1 MKKVIFAL
9 AAVVALAACSQED
22 VIVADKGAAIGFD
35 TFVENSTRVDDP
47 SLTTKNLANF
57 GVFGTVTNT
66 VANEDNTALIF
77 NNVKVTGSNL
87 VDGAGY
93 STGTYEGTQYW
104 IAGAK
109 YNFAAVAP
117 KTVKV
122 NDVDTDVYTNASYAV
137 TSSVVDDEKV
147 YTGTTTLSFNN
158 NGMIDLLYAE
168 ATAVGQSGSGD
179 PDAPANGK
187 VAFTF
192 RHILSKIKFSFENQ
206 YLSSGSTIAV
216 RNIMLTNAHKT
227 ASVTLDADNTVWD
240 KHATAANNDFIILFG
255 DAETVNDN
263 NLEDIAQGEELES
276 YNVRFIIPGAK
287 HTYTV
292 SFEVDV
298 LYGTTVVETYKHT
311 ASLEFTPAVGTA
323 YDIKTVIDHTNI
335 DPDHA
340 QEPILFT
347 VTEVDAWDEYEDETA
362 TINPAQ
368 NN

>member
-35 TFVENSTRVDDP
+35 TFVGKATRVDDP
-47 SLTTKNLANF
+47 SLTNTNLADF
-57 GVFGTVTNT
+57 GVFGTVSKSG
-66 VANEDNTALIF
+66 TALIF
-77 NNVKVTGSNL
+77 NNVEVTG
-87 VDGAGY
+87 
-93 STGTYEGTQYW
+93 TGVGDDANWSYDSKYTQYW

-117 KTVKV
+117 YGAYKNAVFSTTNLNTTLDFT
-122 NDVDTDVYTNASYAV
+122 NDAV
-137 TSSVVDDEKV
+137 T
-147 YTGTTTLSFNN
+147 
-158 NGMIDLLYAE
+158 DLLYAQSDE
-168 ATAVGQSGSGD
+168 IAGLEGAGAGATT
-179 PDAPANGK
+179 PANGK

-192 RHILSKIKFSFENQ
+192 RHLLSKVKFSFENQ
-206 YLSSGSTIAV
+206 YRSTGSTIAV
-216 RNIMLTNAHKT
+216 REIKLTNAHQT

-240 KHATAANNDFIILFG
+240 KHATAANNDFIISFG

-263 NLEDIAQGEELES
+263 NLEAIAQGKELES

-347 VTEVDAWDEYEDETA
+347 VTEVDAWDKYEDKTA
-362 TINPAQ
+362 TID
-368 NN
+368 

>member
-35 TFVENSTRVDDP
+35 TFVGKATRVDDP
-47 SLTTKNLANF
+47 SLTNTNLANF
-57 GVFGTVTNT
+57 GVFGTVSK
-66 VANEDNTALIF
+66 AETALIF
-77 NNVKVTGSNL
+77 DNVKVTGSG
-87 VDGAGY
+87 VGANANWSY
-93 STGTYEGTQYW
+93 DSKFTQYW
-104 IAGAK
+104 IADAK

-117 KTVKV
+117 YGAYENAVFST
-122 NDVDTDVYTNASYAV
+122 TDLNTKLDFTNNAE
-137 TSSVVDDEKV
+137 T
-147 YTGTTTLSFNN
+147 
-158 NGMIDLLYAE
+158 DLLYAQSVE
-168 ATAVGQSGSGD
+168 ITGKEGAGAGAAT
-179 PDAPANGK
+179 PANGK

-192 RHILSKIKFSFENQ
+192 RHLLSKVKFSFENQ

-347 VTEVDAWDEYEDETA
+347 VTEVDAWDEYEDKTA

>member
-9 AAVVALAACSQED
+9 AAVVALAACSKEQTVVMPE
-22 VIVADKGAAIGFD
+22 GNAIGFD
-35 TFVENSTRVDDP
+35 TFVGKATRVDDP
-47 SLTTKNLANF
+47 SLTNDNLANF
-57 GVFGTVTNT
+57 GVFGTVSKSG
-66 VANEDNTALIF
+66 TALIF
-77 NNVKVTGSNL
+77 NNVEVTGSG
-87 VDGAGY
+87 VGANANWSYAPGY
-93 STGTYEGTQYW
+93 TQYW

-117 KTVKV
+117 YNAYENAVFST
-122 NDVDTDVYTNASYAV
+122 TDLN
-137 TSSVVDDEKV
+137 
-147 YTGTTTLSFNN
+147 TTLDFTNDAET
-158 NGMIDLLYAE
+158 DLLYAQSVE
-168 ATAVGQSGSGD
+168 ITGLEGAAAGATT
-179 PDAPANGK
+179 PANGK

-192 RHILSKIKFSFENQ
+192 RHILSKVKFSFENQ
-206 YLSSGSTIAV
+206 YLSTGSTIRV
-216 RNIMLTNAHKT
+216 RDIVLTNAHQT
-227 ASVTLDADNTVWD
+227 ASVTLDATNTAWTE
-240 KHATAANNDFIILFG
+240 HAGKLSIEFG
-255 DAETVNDN
+255 NATGAQTDTPEA
-263 NLEDIAQGEELES
+263 IAQDSELES
-276 YNVRFIIPGAK
+276 FNVRFIIPGAE

-311 ASLEFTPAVGTA
+311 ASLKFTPAVGTA

>member
-35 TFVENSTRVDDP
+35 TFVGKATRVDDP
-47 SLTTKNLANF
+47 SLTNTNLADF
-57 GVFGTVTNT
+57 GVFGTVSKSG
-66 VANEDNTALIF
+66 TALIF
-77 NNVKVTGSNL
+77 NNVEVTGSG
-87 VDGAGY
+87 VGANANWSY
-93 STGTYEGTQYW
+93 APEYTQYW

-117 KTVKV
+117 YNAYENAVFST
-122 NDVDTDVYTNASYAV
+122 TDLN
-137 TSSVVDDEKV
+137 
-147 YTGTTTLSFNN
+147 TTLDFTNDAET
-158 NGMIDLLYAE
+158 DLLYAQSVE
-168 ATAVGQSGSGD
+168 ITGLEGAVAGATT
-179 PDAPANGK
+179 PANGK

-192 RHILSKIKFSFENQ
+192 RHLLSKVKFSFENQ
-206 YLSSGSTIAV
+206 YRSTGSTIAV
-216 RNIMLTNAHKT
+216 REIKLTNAHKT

-240 KHATAANNDFIILFG
+240 KHATAANNDFIISFG

-263 NLEDIAQGEELES
+263 NLEAIAQGEELES
-276 YNVRFIIPGAK
+276 YNVRFIIPGEEY
-287 HTYTV
+287 TYTV
-292 SFEVDV
+292 SFKVDV
-298 LYGTTVVETYKHT
+298 LYGTTVVETYEHT
-311 ASLEFTPAVGTA
+311 ASLKFTPAVGTA

>member
-47 SLTTKNLANF
+47 SYTNSNLFANF
-57 GVFGTVTNT
+57 GVFGTVEG
-66 VANEDNTALIF
+66 AALF
-77 NNVKVTGSNL
+77 NNMTVTGSEL
-87 VDGAGY
+87 KG
-93 STGTYEGTQYW
+93 TWTYEGTQYW

-147 YTGTTTLSFNN
+147 YTGTTTLSFDN
-158 NGMIDLLYAE
+158 NGEIDLLYAE
-168 ATAVGQSGSGD
+168 ATAVGEAGSGD
-179 PDAPANGK
+179 AKHPANDK
-187 VAFTF
+187 VGFNF
-192 RHILSKIKFSFENQ
+192 RHILSKVKFSFENQ
-206 YLSSGSTIAV
+206 YLSTGSTIRV
-216 RNIMLTNAHKT
+216 RDIMLTNAHET
-227 ASVTLDADNTVWD
+227 ATATLTTATLDTNTAWD
-240 KHATAANNDFIILFG
+240 EHAGELSIAFGNAAAAAV
-255 DAETVNDN
+255 DAE
-263 NLEDIAQGEELES
+263 EAIAQESEKES
-276 YNVRFIIPGAK
+276 YNVRFIIPGAER
-287 HTYTV
+287 TYTV
-292 SFEVDV
+292 SFLVDV

-311 ASLEFTPAVGTA
+311 ASLKFIPAAGTA

-335 DPDHA
+335 DPDNA
-340 QEPILFT
+340 QEPIEFT
-347 VTEVDAWDEYEDETA
+347 VNTMADWGSYNEKEAE
-362 TINPAQ
+362 INPAQ